1 MARASEWPSRPVNLI
16 VPFPAGGGTDTFAR
30 PFSAQFAKTS
40 GKTLVIDN
48 RGGAG
53 GTLGASIAAK
63 SAPDGYNFFMGGTHH
78 VIAPRST
85 PSSNTIWSATSSR
98 WRCWPACRKSWWS
111 IPRR

>member
-1 MARASEWPSRPVNLI
+1 MQDSWEKSVGLQRRTLLGSAGALLAAGASGWTGMAQASEWPSRPVNLI

-53 GTLGASIAAK
+53 GTTSGT
-63 SAPDGYNFFMGGTHH
+63 GGF
-78 VIAPRST
+78 
-85 PSSNTIWSATSSR
+85 ATSTIGA
-98 WRCWPACRKSWWS
+98 P
-111 IPRR
+111 